1 LTVEADV
8 ICWADLSAKDM
19 RAAASWYGT
28 LLGWSAVDIDVG
40 PEGGALLLELDGKR
54 VVSMSQASSHAAAPV
69 PPSSWVSY
77 VAVASAEES
86 TRTALAAGATVLVP
100 PFDVMDLGR
109 EVILRDPV
117 GALISLWEPRAHR
130 GADLRGVPGSMCSHE
145 LVTSDVE
152 RAAAFYRALAG
163 WEIVVA
169 NSGGETRATIRF
181 AGRCIGGISCP
192 DDGLA
197 SIGTTWLV
205 GLGVRDC
212 GAAVRVVK
220 ELRGEVSRPCGAY
233 PLGGVWAWVRDDMG
247 AAFALVQP
255 GQDS

>member
-1 LTVEADV
+1 LTREADV

-28 LLGWSAVDIDVG
+28 LLGWSSVDIDVG
-40 PEGGALLLELDGKR
+40 PEGRAVLLELDGKR
-54 VVSMSQASSHAAAPV
+54 VASMSQASSEPGGPI
-69 PPSSWVSY
+69 PPSCWVSY
-77 VAVASAEES
+77 VAVASAQES

-100 PFDVMDLGR
+100 PFDVLDLGR
-109 EVILRDPV
+109 EAILRDPV

-163 WEIVVA
+163 WDIDVDH
-169 NSGGETRATIRF
+169 SGGEARATIRSG
-181 AGRCIGGISCP
+181 GRCVGGISCP
-192 DDGLA
+192 DGGLA
-197 SIGTTWLV
+197 SLGTTWLI

-212 GAAVRVVK
+212 GAAAQVVE
-220 ELRGEVSRPCGAY
+220 ELRGTVIRPCAAY
-233 PLGGVWAWVRDDMG
+233 HLGGVWAWVRDDMG
-247 AAFALVQP
+247 AAFAMVQP
-255 GQDS
+255 AQGS